1 VNEIEKSNNV
11 PSVLLVGYNG
21 ANNTGSEARLLTII
35 KEVRSVIGKNTL
47 ITIPTLNEKNLR
59 RYLNETSTLKI
70 EAIPSIFYF
79 SLKKL
84 VKDHDIIILVEGSCY
99 MDTWSTVLLRAFLWA
114 TSWANEY
121 DKPCIAYAV
130 DSGNLSNTNKRKV
143 KKEASKTG
151 LIIMRTQAAAD
162 RLKEIGV
169 KAPIEVTADTAFCFY
184 PKFGYRNILW
194 DIWPQAKEKQVVGM
208 ALINPYCWPV
218 KFQLI
223 GKRKDCYRWPYYF
236 SRSTKRKKA
245 AENLSKIFAAE
256 ADRLIEKH
264 EKAVALICMESI
276 DETFAKQTFKKIKN
290 KKSAGIFSSKKYN
303 ASQMTLILQNLNYL
317 ISMRYHACVLAMASG
332 IPMIGIAHDFRI
344 PDLYQDIGLMS
355 LCFNYKEV
363 SASLLNENLDQL
375 IINNENYQRL
385 ILNSYN
391 QHLTRAKRNKELLA
405 SYLKNS
411 QISDK
416 IWPIQT

>member
-1 VNEIEKSNNV
+1 VNEREESNNV

-35 KEVRSVIGKNTL
+35 EDVKSVIGKNT
-47 ITIPTLNEKNLR
+47 IISIPTLNEKNLR
-59 RYLNETSTLKI
+59 RYLTETSTLKI

-84 VKDHDIIILVEGSCY
+84 VKNHDIIMLVEGSCY

-121 DKPCIAYAV
+121 NKPCVAYAV
-130 DSGNLSNTNKRKV
+130 DSGHLSETNKRRV
-143 KKEASKTG
+143 KKQASKTG
-151 LIIMRTQAAAD
+151 LIIIRTKAAAD

-169 KAPIEVTADTAFCFY
+169 KAPMEVTADIAFCFN
-184 PKFGYRNILW
+184 PKPGTGNIRNI
-194 DIWPQAKEKQVVGM
+194 WPKTKERQVVGM

-236 SRSTKRKKA
+236 SKSTERKNA
-245 AENLSKIFAAE
+245 AENLSKIFAAK
-256 ADRLIEKH
+256 ADQLIEKH

-276 DETFAKQTFKKIKN
+276 DETFAKQTFEKIKN
-290 KKSAGIFSSKKYN
+290 KRWVQIFSSNNYN
-303 ASQMTLILQNLNYL
+303 TSQMTLILQNLNYL
-317 ISMRYHACVLAMASG
+317 ISMRYHACVLAMAG
-332 IPMIGIAHDFRI
+332 GVPMIGIAHDLRI
-344 PDLYQDIGLMS
+344 PDLFQDMELVS

-363 SASLLNENLDQL
+363 SAVLLNEKLDQL
-375 IINNENYQRL
+375 INNQEKYQRL
-385 ILNSYN
+385 ILYN
-391 QHLTRAKRNKELLA
+391 FHQHLTRAKRNKELLA
-405 SYLKNS
+405 RFLENS
-411 QISDK
+411 KISDK
-416 IWPIQT
+416 LWSIKT

>member
-1 VNEIEKSNNV
+1 MNEREESNNV

-35 KEVRSVIGKNTL
+35 EDVKSVIGKNT
-47 ITIPTLNEKNLR
+47 IISIPTLNEKNLR
-59 RYLNETSTLKI
+59 RYLTETSTLKI

-84 VKDHDIIILVEGSCY
+84 VKNHDIIMLVEGSCY

-121 DKPCIAYAV
+121 NKPCVAYAV
-130 DSGNLSNTNKRKV
+130 DSGHLSETNKRRV
-143 KKEASKTG
+143 KKQASKTG
-151 LIIMRTQAAAD
+151 LIIIRTKAAAD

-169 KAPIEVTADTAFCFY
+169 KAPMEVTADIAFCFN
-184 PKFGYRNILW
+184 PKPGTGNIRNI
-194 DIWPQAKEKQVVGM
+194 WPKTKERQVVGM

-236 SRSTKRKKA
+236 SKSTERKNA
-245 AENLSKIFAAE
+245 AENLSKIFAAK
-256 ADRLIEKH
+256 ADQLIEKH

-276 DETFAKQTFKKIKN
+276 DETFAKQTFEKIKN
-290 KKSAGIFSSKKYN
+290 KRWVQIFSSNNYN
-303 ASQMTLILQNLNYL
+303 TSQMTLILQNLNYL

-332 IPMIGIAHDFRI
+332 IPMIGIAHDLRI
-344 PDLYQDIGLMS
+344 PDLFQDMELVS

-363 SASLLNENLDQL
+363 SAVLLNEKLDQL
-375 IINNENYQRL
+375 INNQEKYQRL
-385 ILNSYN
+385 ILYN
-391 QHLTRAKRNKELLA
+391 FHQHLTRAKRNKELLA
-405 SYLKNS
+405 RFLENS
-411 QISDK
+411 KISDK
-416 IWPIQT
+416 LWSIKT